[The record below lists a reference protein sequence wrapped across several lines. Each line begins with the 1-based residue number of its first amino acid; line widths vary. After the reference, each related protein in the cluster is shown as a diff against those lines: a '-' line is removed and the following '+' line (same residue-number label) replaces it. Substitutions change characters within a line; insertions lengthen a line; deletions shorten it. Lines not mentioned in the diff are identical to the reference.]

1 VGADVPGTVV
11 PRVCRLISGPGF
23 LAVGS
28 TSATQVSSSLRYR
41 FGTGIGW
48 NLVGTAF
55 LQGSVFLG
63 NIIVAR
69 LLGAEV
75 FGVYNIV
82 LSTLLTASGL
92 AQFST
97 GITATRYVAQYRA
110 KDKEKVAGILCF
122 LLRLSFISGCLGTVL
137 VALASN
143 WLADNVLGRTGIAE
157 YFVVSAAYIL
167 FSVMS
172 GYLTG
177 ALAGLEGY
185 RSLALISPIQG
196 VLHITLLGVGAWVWG
211 GYGAVIGLTLSSAL
225 RWILLRW
232 VLLREADKHQIPW
245 RGAKGRNEHNM
256 LTRFSIPASLAGLS
270 SMPALWLSNVFL
282 IQQPGGYKEM
292 GLYGAA
298 FSLRTLI
305 IIFPVI
311 LNNVTSSILNF
322 QLGVGNDERYRKLFK
337 ANLLISVF
345 IAILGMAVIII
356 SGRWILGLFGAE
368 FQAGYPILFLLVLS
382 TVPETLQ
389 NAIYQ
394 VIQSRGRMWLS
405 LYGVAIPRDVTLIG
419 MAYYFTRDY
428 GASGLATA
436 YTIAWT
442 IALLCTIV
450 IVWNLGIVRRSRR
463 RGQE

>member
-1 VGADVPGTVV
+1 
-11 PRVCRLISGPGF
+11 
-23 LAVGS
+23 
-28 TSATQVSSSLRYR
+28 
-41 FGTGIGW
+41 
-48 NLVGTAF
+48 
-55 LQGSVFLG
+55 
-63 NIIVAR
+63 
-69 LLGAEV
+69 
-75 FGVYNIV
+75 
-82 LSTLLTASGL
+82 
-92 AQFST
+92 
-97 GITATRYVAQYRA
+97 
-110 KDKEKVAGILCF
+110 
-122 LLRLSFISGCLGTVL
+122 
-137 VALASN
+137 
-143 WLADNVLGRTGIAE
+143 
-157 YFVVSAAYIL
+157 
-167 FSVMS
+167 MS

-322 QLGVGNDERYRKLFK
+322 QLGVGNDERYGKLFK

-356 SGRWILGLFGAE
+356 FGRWILGLFGAE

-405 LYGVAIPRDVTLIG
+405 LYGVSIPRDVTLIG